1 MVFYLFVRVLAL
13 MPRSFYM
20 ISSAFFIQYV
30 MLDLPMQDLFQD
42 LIALLAQCVDVFF
55 GGCIAFTC

>member
-1 MVFYLFVRVLAL
+1 
-13 MPRSFYM
+13 M